1 MVETLISTGPLEV
14 ISNRH
19 AGNAKRPEKPPFP
32 GVQGY
37 FHGHEGPLDCW
48 KSRAARWYFETSS
61 DQAINKSRN
70 RARTIQL
77 QNAELF
83 GRFFE
88 RLPTGGD
95 ARHKGLARLAL

>member
-37 FHGHEGPLDCW
+37 FHGHEGPPTVGHRERLVGIL
-48 KSRAARWYFETSS
+48 KTSS

>member
-1 MVETLISTGPLEV
+1 MLEMRRGQR
-14 ISNRH
+14 NRH
-19 AGNAKRPEKPPFP
+19 FQVSKAIFMDMKARST
-32 GVQGY
+32 V
-37 FHGHEGPLDCW
+37 GHRE
-48 KSRAARWYFETSS
+48 AARWYFETSS